1 MRVLRRDS
9 RPHTPAIALNFT
21 FLCWVDNRRA
31 QFFAL

>member
-1 MRVLRRDS
+1 MLRRDS
-9 RPHTPAIALNFT
+9 RPHAPSVALNLE